1 MQAVKTVLH
10 AYNFNIA
17 NAEEKAQ
24 YLALVESLKA
34 QGLRC
39 FETHGGAS
47 HYVPELAG
55 PVELETK
62 HLFDNQWNTGPMV
75 GKAGY
80 RVFDWAMDSRYA
92 HGNPNL
98 KRGHWIEQTEEMRA
112 VRANRCKCGYCGNQ
126 MTMPDVPAFC
136 PQCLDS
142 EHLKSDQLHLTRM
155 QPIANN
161 ERAPLTEAELAE
173 RLPLYK
179 AAQIHGSTERS
190 KVRIAK
196 RRARLVTGR
205 DDTIKHANIE
215 HDGNMWLMDR
225 GITEEP
231 IYYKH
236 TGRFC
241 FGWRNDGGV
250 DAAVK
255 PELIAALEGF
265 PFPYDVK

>member
-1 MQAVKTVLH
+1 MQAIKTVLH
-10 AYNFNIA
+10 AYKFNIA

-34 QGLRC
+34 KGLRC

-55 PVELETK
+55 QVELETK
-62 HLFDNQWNTGPMV
+62 HLFDNQWNTV
-75 GKAGY
+75 GNGDSKGR

-98 KRGHWIEQTEEMRA
+98 KRGHWIEQTAEMIA

-126 MTMPDVPAFC
+126 MTLPDVPEFC

-142 EHLKSDQLHLTRM
+142 EYLTSEQLHLTRM
-155 QPIANN
+155 QPIAND
-161 ERAPLTEAELAE
+161 ERAPLTDAERAK
-173 RLPLYK
+173 RLPLFI
-179 AAQIHGSTERS
+179 AAQTHANSERAQA
-190 KVRIAK
+190 RIAK
-196 RRARLVTGR
+196 RRVNLVKER
-205 DDTIKHANIE
+205 DAAIKHATVE
-215 HDGNMWLMDR
+215 HDGMMWLIDR

-236 TGRFC
+236 TGVFT
-241 FGWRNDGGV
+241 FGWRGDRGL
-250 DAAVK
+250 DPAVK
-255 PELIAALEGF
+255 PAIIAALEGF
-265 PFPYDVK
+265 PFQYELK